1 MCNNDNQAAPNHSRI
16 SRHDVQQN
24 LPRGE
29 SRAGD
34 GGQQRHRIMARAEPK
49 ADIQNRPHRQQGELD
64 ALEQAEGTRK
74 LVQQQLRRK
83 GDQEDQRDSE
93 EAERIEGNG
102 E

>member
-1 MCNNDNQAAPNHSRI
+1 MITKQRRTVAGIP
-16 SRHDVQQN
+16 RHDVQEN
-24 LPRGE
+24 LPRSE

-49 ADIQNRPHRQQGELD
+49 ADIQNWPNRQQGELD

-74 LVQQQLRRK
+74 FVQQQLRRK

-93 EAERIEGNG
+93 EAERIDGNG

>member
-1 MCNNDNQAAPNHSRI
+1 M
-16 SRHDVQQN
+16 QQN

-34 GGQQRHRIMARAEPK
+34 GGQQRHRIVARAEPK
-49 ADIQNRPHRQQGELD
+49 ADIQNRSHRQQGELD

-74 LVQQQLRRK
+74 LVQQQLPRK
-83 GDQEDQRDSE
+83 GDQEDQRDGV
-93 EAERIEGNG
+93 EAERIEGYG